1 MRKEFIYSVAAL
13 AAFPIVANAD
23 NVIAA
28 SKIAVT
34 AEKGAEVTL
43 AKGKYIIKGTVTGKG
58 TLTVGGKEVK
68 LTDGE
73 GKFTQTAQEKV
84 TIAVTG
90 DLKLAD
96 ATIELDYNFAKV
108 VELLNIEYNKVT
120 QVLSVAQYK
129 NSGDAQEYS
138 KLYDRIAAIAGADYK
153 FYLENKEGVQD
164 VEDQT
169 EVTGMELYT
178 DIAAAL
184 EAVTGK
190 EKCYQ
195 KTQLDEL
202 DKKFTDLG
210 APYNVGNKELD
221 NAKAAAKKA
230 VDAIDS
236 TVDKIKAAQSAIK
249 TYGDA
254 LNDAKEVKTVNETA
268 YSELDKALTGVDTY
282 YNTIKTQIDTQYKDA
297 RYAILKKELEDELA
311 EKYKE
316 RSTFQNDIDDARAK
330 KTVAANKATLS
341 TKISEFKDGLTRIFS
356 KYNTAKDKLAGAYDI
371 YDTQKKEADQLNG
384 EDFLASYK
392 AAVVKAVDDL
402 LTFIEGNNSLKNNT
416 IANLTDEAIAAKV
429 KAITDATSKHNAQ
442 KTIYNDYQALKSAV
456 KAQTTALSD
465 ATTAIDK
472 YAKDTK
478 KLSIVPS
485 TIWNTTVEAVTA
497 QINTLKTNVDANK
510 ISADKYKTNKAYTD
524 AQSKITSA
532 INALKANANEA
543 TDLYATINGKIG
555 DANKLLGELDKIK
568 ADLEA
573 LNVWKNQV
581 TIDEAI
587 KARTP
592 YVDFIGDN
600 GSVRKS
606 ISTWTDNLAA
616 AVGKTAV
623 LNDKKDN
630 KDNILVYLKSLG
642 TAADA
647 LKSEIQTM
655 TDIKNNNQ
663 TDEEMFAEQIDMQ
676 EADGIR
682 TLINGKAEVFKASIK
697 VLQDNIDKKNVYGKT
712 GDAKLQAE
720 IGKINAKIKAAVD
733 LAADKTAKKAAL
745 TEQYNNIKDLA
756 EKDIKDAQDH
766 AEQYAKDYKE
776 FTNRYNTLNGDTKDA
791 ATATTVNGLKAKA
804 KAEKETIN
812 GLKNLTGAQKTTL
825 QGNVDGVKVTKKED
839 NKDVTYTIDSVD
851 QFIKDAYENEK
862 LTDALVSSYQT
873 VINELKAAMEKV
885 TKHAT
890 NLNTLEGDLN
900 GVKFEDAKKAVLAK
914 DPDTKSFYY
923 LLLTDVN
930 VTGSYLKAYNDQKDA
945 IEKDADIT
953 DAEVTT
959 YKAKI
964 TAIKANVDGAAAK
977 AEANLNAYKLAQN
990 AYSHPVAQNDKG
1002 GAVQR
1007 YEAAMA
1013 KLAKYETTELDKQ
1026 RGVIIT
1032 LMEKINELNKKAGES
1047 YYAGKA
1053 VADDYKTK
1061 IDAAIKELEDQ
1072 VEVYTNE
1079 ANYNAQVAA
1088 DNKTVWEEVN
1098 AAHDEANE
1106 AYNTAAAII
1115 NSYKNL
1121 VSTEL
1126 SEAANAANA
1135 EMEVLLAYLAQFDS
1149 DAAEIQDAADNK
1161 YRETVS
1167 PNKYVGTEY
1176 VNGFKA
1182 LKDEINNL
1190 KKALSDKIKEVA
1202 DVNVQN
1208 SIKVYTDAIN
1218 TSKATVKDFTPEE
1231 GKELTGAQLA
1241 SVFMEADALL
1251 KAITDAYKDADKL
1264 KELDDALVAAEKETD
1279 MEDTNGNKVI
1289 AIMLEIANAENSQ
1302 ALSALSTLRIQVKL
1316 RNLEGNDV
1324 KTYNT
1329 IDMAINSNKDLVKN
1343 FGTYKTQLLDL
1354 KVKSD
1359 NKDASNYV
1367 MGYINQAVS
1376 ALSTLRGYCD
1386 VYAAGSQ
1393 MNVSLKTIEDKIT
1406 ALKNTPVTTSNK
1418 DAQKKA
1424 AEDIVKT
1431 DIEEAYTNLYDKE
1444 VTVLEALVKK
1454 ADEELVT
1461 YGGGDA
1467 AKKQAMKVRIDAQ
1480 AKNLEDT
1487 KTAVNAAENPLPKK
1501 TALLNNLSSIET
1513 LLNQCIN
1520 DMSDDSG
1527 TGLNANAYSA
1537 LVKLVNDQKTA
1548 LDNAVNAKLNG
1559 YTFDTSVLSTDYNTI
1574 NAQIVALRSYLDQ
1587 HETDMYAY
1595 QENAMAKLEVIKDAI
1610 ADLKA
1615 KADQLQQ
1622 AKEQADLTALNT
1634 TWKKIE
1640 DAIDT
1645 AQKTIEEMEG
1655 QLTAYGNG
1663 ANYANKVEKL
1673 KEQKAE
1679 ADDILKTAKEDADKK
1694 TTTADKQKIATET
1707 VTKVETALANLTG
1720 NCEDITKLAKDA
1732 YVDAAITKMQE
1743 ELATVTWDPK
1753 NYTTTDL
1760 QLLKEAKDV
1769 IIGKIGGEKSDGKEV
1784 TEGSYASTA
1793 KALTDAKDKTV
1804 NKVTVK
1810 GVISTMTG
1818 YQAEFEKAL
1827 NDLKKNIKD
1836 MSLVEDVKGQI
1847 TEGDGTIDSGDL
1859 MALINIVLDPESNPD
1874 LNRCD
1879 INGDGKVNVTD
1890 VVWLR
1895 YFVVYG
1901 DWPTPTAAARGG
1913 FFGDSNNVKMKVVSN
1928 SNNVTRVAVNL
1939 NNDTEFNH
1947 FQFNL
1952 LLPAGAKVVGQSLG
1966 ERVEG
1971 ANLMMSQNE
1980 GIVRLLAISSA
1991 NNVFAGNEGAVLY
2004 LDVENLNGNLTIEE
2018 AVFVG
2023 TDFNSYTLVGNGET
2037 TGIRG
2042 TVTNAIESAGETI
2055 YNLGGKVMNGLKK
2068 GINIIRRADGTTEK
2082 VVKK

>member
-68 LTDGE
+68 LTNGE
-73 GKFTQTAQEKV
+73 GEFTLTAQEEV
-84 TIAVTG
+84 TIAVMG

-120 QVLSVAQYK
+120 QVLSVAKYENK
-129 NSGDAQEYS
+129 DVDAQEYS

-153 FYLENKEGVQD
+153 FYFDNEERVQD

-169 EVTGMELYT
+169 NVTGMTLYG
-178 DIAAAL
+178 DIAKAL
-184 EAVTGK
+184 DAVTAK
-190 EKCYQ
+190 EKEYQ
-195 KTQLDEL
+195 QNKLNEL
-202 DKKFTDLG
+202 DDDYTDLG

-221 NAKAAAKKA
+221 NAKAAAKEA

-249 TYGDA
+249 TYDDA
-254 LNDAKEVKTVNETA
+254 LAAAKEVKTVNETA
-268 YSELDKALTGVDTY
+268 YSELDKALTEVDTY
-282 YNTIKTQIDTQYKDA
+282 YYDKILPQIATQYKDT
-297 RYAILKKELEDELA
+297 RYATLKTELEKDLEEAYA
-311 EKYKE
+311 EKSDVQK
-316 RSTFQNDIDDARAK
+316 DIDDARAK
-330 KTVAANKATLS
+330 KAVAADKATLS
-341 TKISEFKDGLTRIFS
+341 TQISEFKDGLTRIFS
-356 KYNTAKDKLAGAYDI
+356 DYNTAKDKLAGAYAT
-371 YDTQKKEADQLNG
+371 YDTENEKAGKLSGD
-384 EDFLASYK
+384 DFLASSK
-392 AAVVKAVDDL
+392 AAVDKAVGDL
-402 LTFIEGNNSLKNNT
+402 LTFIEGNDSYNT
-416 IANLTDEAIAAKV
+416 VANLTAEAIAAKV
-429 KAITDATSKHNAQ
+429 NAIADATNKYNAQ
-442 KTIYNDYQALKSAV
+442 LAIYNDYKALETAVDAQA
-456 KAQTTALSD
+456 TALGD

-485 TIWNTTVEAVTA
+485 TIWNTTVEAITV

-510 ISADKYKTNKAYTD
+510 TTADKYKTNEAYTD

-568 ADLEA
+568 ADLEK

-592 YVDFIGDN
+592 YEKYIGSESK
-600 GSVRKS
+600 GSIRDS
-606 ISTWTDNLAA
+606 IDTWTNRLDAA
-616 AVGKTAV
+616 KDKNAV

-630 KDNILVYLKSLG
+630 KTNILVYLKSLG
-642 TAADA
+642 TAADV
-647 LKSEIQTM
+647 LNSEIQTM

-682 TLINGKAEVFKASIK
+682 TLINGKAEVFNASIK

-712 GDAKLQAE
+712 GGAKLQAE
-720 IGKINAKIKAAVD
+720 IDKINAKIKAAVD

-756 EKDIKDAQDH
+756 EKDIKDAQDN

-923 LLLTDVN
+923 LLLTDVT
-930 VTGSYLKAYNDQKDA
+930 VKDSYLKAYNDQKAA

-953 DAEVTT
+953 DAKVTT

-964 TAIKANVDGAAAK
+964 TAIKTNVDGAAAK

-990 AYSHPVAQNDKG
+990 AYSHPATTDDKG

-1007 YEAAMA
+1007 YEAALVTLEEHRTNA
-1013 KLAKYETTELDKQ
+1013 LKNLLET
-1026 RGVIIT
+1026 VINPLI
-1032 LMEKINELNKKAGES
+1032 EKIDNIGKEKGLAEQS

-1053 VADDYKTK
+1053 VTDNYKKQIDDT
-1061 IDAAIKELEDQ
+1061 IWELEQKVD
-1072 VEVYTNE
+1072 EYTNE

-1316 RNLEGNDV
+1316 GNLEGNDV

-1431 DIEEAYTNLYDKE
+1431 DIEEAYTDLYDEE
-1444 VTVLEALVKK
+1444 VKVLDALVKK
-1454 ADEELVT
+1454 AKEELVT

-1467 AKKQAMKVRIDAQ
+1467 DKKQAMKDRIEAQ
-1480 AKNLEDT
+1480 SKNLEDT
-1487 KTAVNAAENPLPKK
+1487 KAAVNATKNPLPKK

-1527 TGLNANAYSA
+1527 TGLNANAYNA
-1537 LVKLVNDQKTA
+1537 LVKLVDDQETA
-1548 LDNAVNAKLNG
+1548 LKNAVNVELNG

-1587 HETDMYAY
+1587 HETEMYAY
-1595 QENAMAKLEVIKDAI
+1595 QENAMAKLEVIKNAI

-1622 AKEQADLTALNT
+1622 AKEQADLTALNN
-1634 TWKKIE
+1634 TWKSIE
-1640 DAIDT
+1640 NTIQGAQDAIT
-1645 AQKTIEEMEG
+1645 FMEG
-1655 QLTAYGNG
+1655 ELTAYGNG

-1694 TTTADKQKIATET
+1694 ATTADKQKIATET
-1707 VTKVETALANLTG
+1707 VTKVNTALNNVKTNCTQITG
-1720 NCEDITKLAKDA
+1720 LAKTAYISAAVTKL
-1732 YVDAAITKMQE
+1732 QE
-1743 ELATVTWDPK
+1743 ELAAVTWDDN
-1753 NYTTTDL
+1753 NYTDADNKTLNAKVAAINKIINDGETAANAA
-1760 QLLKEAKDV
+1760 KEAQDYKVNNKTQSGVITVLANCKD
-1769 IIGKIGGEKSDGKEV
+1769 KFD
-1784 TEGSYASTA
+1784 A
-1793 KALTDAKDKTV
+1793 ALTELQQ
-1804 NKVTVK
+1804 
-1810 GVISTMTG
+1810 M
-1818 YQAEFEKAL
+1818 
-1827 NDLKKNIKD
+1827 IKD
-1836 MSLVEDVKGQI
+1836 MSLVANDGNVKGQI
-1847 TEGDGTIDSGDL
+1847 NGDGKIDSGDL
-1859 MALINIVLDPESNPD
+1859 MELINIVLDPNSN
-1874 LNRCD
+1874 LNLNTCD
-1879 INGDGKVNVTD
+1879 INGDGEVDVTD
-1890 VVWLR
+1890 LVWLR
-1895 YFVVYG
+1895 YFLVHH
-1901 DWPTPTAAARGG
+1901 DWPTATAKARGG
-1913 FFGDSNNVKMKVVSN
+1913 FFGDSNNVKMKVVST

-2004 LDVENLNGNLTIEE
+2004 LDVENLNGDLTIEK
-2018 AVFVG
+2018 AVFTG

>member
-28 SKIAVT
+28 DQITVT

-73 GKFTQTAQEKV
+73 GKFTLTAQEKV

-120 QVLSVAQYK
+120 QVLSVAQYE

-169 EVTGMELYT
+169 EVTGMELYD
-178 DIAAAL
+178 DIAKAL
-184 EAVTGK
+184 DAVTAE
-190 EKCYQ
+190 EKKYQ
-195 KTQLDEL
+195 QNKLKEL
-202 DKKFTDLG
+202 DDDYTGLG

-221 NAKAAAKKA
+221 NAKVAAEKA
-230 VDAIDS
+230 VDVIDS
-236 TVDKIKAAQSAIK
+236 TVDKIKAAQSAIE
-249 TYGDA
+249 TYGKA
-254 LNDAKEVKTVNETA
+254 LATAKDVKKVNETA
-268 YSELDKALTGVDTY
+268 YSELNKALTGVDTY
-282 YNTIKTQIDTQYKDA
+282 YNTILTQIETQYKDT
-297 RYAILKKELEDELA
+297 RYATLKTELEKALEEAYAKKSDVQKA
-311 EKYKE
+311 
-316 RSTFQNDIDDARAK
+316 IDDARAK

-341 TKISEFKDGLTRIFS
+341 TQISEFKDGLTRIFS
-356 KYNTAKDKLAGAYDI
+356 DYNTAKDKLAGAYAI
-371 YDTQKKEADQLNG
+371 YDTENEKAGKLSGD
-384 EDFLASYK
+384 DFLKSSK
-392 AAVVKAVDDL
+392 AAVDKAVGDL
-402 LTFIEGNNSLKNNT
+402 LTFIEGNDSYNT
-416 IANLTDEAIAAKV
+416 VANLTDEAIAAKV
-429 KAITDATSKHNAQ
+429 KAITDATNKYNAQ
-442 KTIYNDYQALKSAV
+442 LAIYNDYKALKTAV
-456 KAQTTALSD
+456 GAQTKALGD

-485 TIWNTTVEAVTA
+485 TIWNTTVEAITA
-497 QINTLKTNVDANK
+497 QINTLGTNVDANK
-510 ISADKYKTNKAYTD
+510 TTADKYKANKAYTD
-524 AQSKITSA
+524 AQSAITSA

-587 KARTP
+587 KDRTP
-592 YVDFIGDN
+592 YVKFIGPD
-600 GSVRKS
+600 GLVRKS

-682 TLINGKAEVFKASIK
+682 TLINGKAEVFNASIK

-712 GDAKLQAE
+712 GGVKLQAE
-720 IGKINAKIKAAVD
+720 IDEINAKIKAAVD

-756 EKDIKDAQDH
+756 EMDIKDAQDH

-776 FTNRYNTLNGDTKDA
+776 FTIRYNTLNGDPKDA

-812 GLKNLTGAQKTTL
+812 GLKNLTSAQKTTL

-890 NLNTLEGDLN
+890 NLNTLEGELN

-923 LLLTDVN
+923 LLLTDVT
-930 VTGSYLKAYNDQKDA
+930 VKDSYLKAYNDQKA
-945 IEKDADIT
+945 TIEKDADIT

-990 AYSHPVAQNDKG
+990 AYSHSVAQNDKG

-1013 KLAKYETTELDKQ
+1013 KLVKYETTELENQKA
-1026 RGVIIT
+1026 VIIAM
-1032 LMEKINELNKKAGES
+1032 MEKIDELNKKAGES

-1088 DNKTVWEEVN
+1088 DNKTIWEGVN
-1098 AAHDEANE
+1098 AAHNEANE

-1135 EMEVLLAYLAQFDS
+1135 EMEALLAYLAQFDS
-1149 DAAEIQDAADNK
+1149 EADKIQKAADKK
-1161 YRETVS
+1161 YGETVS

-1176 VNGFKA
+1176 VNGFNA

-1218 TSKATVKDFTPEE
+1218 TSKATVKTFTPEE
-1231 GKELTGAQLA
+1231 GKVLTEAQLT
-1241 SVFMEADALL
+1241 SVFTKADALL

-1264 KELDDALVAAEKETD
+1264 KELDNALVAAEKE
-1279 MEDTNGNKVI
+1279 DTKGNK
-1289 AIMLEIANAENSQ
+1289 AIMIEIANVENSQ
-1302 ALSALSTLRIQVKL
+1302 ALKALSTLRDQVKL
-1316 RNLEGNDV
+1316 GNLEGNDV

-1329 IDMAINSNKDLVKN
+1329 INTAINSNKNLVKN

-1376 ALSTLRGYCD
+1376 ALNTLRGDCD
-1386 VYAAGSQ
+1386 NYAAGSQ
-1393 MNVSLKTIEDKIT
+1393 MNESLKTIEDKIT
-1406 ALKNTPVTTSNK
+1406 ALKNTTVTTANK
-1418 DAQKKA
+1418 DTQKKA

-1431 DIEEAYTNLYDKE
+1431 DIENAYKALYDKE
-1444 VTVLEALVKK
+1444 VTVLDALVVK
-1454 ADEELVT
+1454 ANEELVT

-1467 AKKQAMKVRIDAQ
+1467 DKKQAMKDRIDAQ
-1480 AKNLEDT
+1480 TKNLKDT
-1487 KTAVNAAENPLPKK
+1487 KDAVNATKNPLPKK

-1513 LLNQCIN
+1513 ELNQCIN

-1527 TGLNANAYSA
+1527 TGLNANAYNA

-1574 NAQIVALRSYLDQ
+1574 NAQIVDLRSYLDL
-1587 HETDMYAY
+1587 HETEMYAY
-1595 QENAMAKLEVIKDAI
+1595 QENAMAKLEVIKNAI

-1622 AKEQADLTALNT
+1622 AKEQADLTALNN
-1634 TWKKIE
+1634 TWKSIE
-1640 DAIDT
+1640 NTIQGAQDAIT
-1645 AQKTIEEMEG
+1645 FMEG
-1655 QLTAYGNG
+1655 QLTAYENG

-1694 TTTADKQKIATET
+1694 ATTADKQKIATET
-1707 VTKVETALANLTG
+1707 VTKVNTALNNVETNCTQITG
-1720 NCEDITKLAKDA
+1720 LAKTAYISAAVTKL
-1732 YVDAAITKMQE
+1732 QE
-1743 ELATVTWDPK
+1743 ELAAVTWDDN
-1753 NYTTTDL
+1753 NYTDADNKTLNAKVAAINKIINDGEFAANAA
-1760 QLLKEAKDV
+1760 KEAQDYKVNNKTQSGVITVLANCKD
-1769 IIGKIGGEKSDGKEV
+1769 KFD
-1784 TEGSYASTA
+1784 A
-1793 KALTDAKDKTV
+1793 ALTELQQ
-1804 NKVTVK
+1804 
-1810 GVISTMTG
+1810 M
-1818 YQAEFEKAL
+1818 
-1827 NDLKKNIKD
+1827 IKD
-1836 MSLVEDVKGQI
+1836 MSLVANDGNVKGQI
-1847 TEGDGTIDSGDL
+1847 NGDGKIDSGDL
-1859 MALINIVLDPESNPD
+1859 MELINIVLDPNSNPN
-1874 LNRCD
+1874 LNTCD
-1879 INGDGKVNVTD
+1879 INGDGEVDVTD
-1890 VVWLR
+1890 LVWLR
-1895 YFVVYG
+1895 YFLVHH
-1901 DWPTPTAAARGG
+1901 DWPTATAKARSG
-1913 FFGDSNNVKMKVVSN
+1913 FFGDSNNVKMKVVST

-2004 LDVENLNGNLTIEE
+2004 LDVENLNGDLTIEK
-2018 AVFVG
+2018 AVFTG

-2042 TVTNAIESAGETI
+2042 TVTNAIENAGETI

>member
-68 LTDGE
+68 LTNGE
-73 GKFTQTAQEKV
+73 GEFTLTAQEEV
-84 TIAVTG
+84 TIAVTD

-120 QVLSVAQYK
+120 QVLSVAKYDNK
-129 NSGDAQEYS
+129 DVDAQEYS

-178 DIAAAL
+178 DIAVAL
-184 EAVTGK
+184 QAVTTK
-190 EKCYQ
+190 EKESQ
-195 KTQLDEL
+195 EKQLGEL
-202 DKKFTDLG
+202 DKRYTELG
-210 APYNVGNKELD
+210 DPYNVGNEELD
-221 NAKAAAKKA
+221 NAKVTANKA
-230 VDAIDS
+230 VNAIDS

-249 TYGDA
+249 TYNDA
-254 LNDAKEVKTVNETA
+254 LAAAEDVKTVNETA
-268 YSELDKALTGVDTY
+268 YSELNKALAGVDTY
-282 YNTIKTQIDTQYKDA
+282 YNTIKNQIETQYKDT
-297 RYAILKKELEDELA
+297 RYATLKTELEKDLEEAYA
-311 EKYKE
+311 EESDVQK
-316 RSTFQNDIDDARAK
+316 DIDDARAK
-330 KTVAANKATLS
+330 KAVAADKATLS
-341 TKISEFKDGLTRIFS
+341 TQISEFKDGLTRIFS
-356 KYNTAKDKLAGAYDI
+356 DYNTAKDKLAGAYAT
-371 YDTQKKEADQLNG
+371 YDTENEKAGKLSGD
-384 EDFLASYK
+384 DFLASSK
-392 AAVVKAVDDL
+392 AAVVKAVGDL
-402 LTFIEGNNSLKNNT
+402 LTFIEGNNSYNT

-429 KAITDATSKHNAQ
+429 KAITDATSKHKAQ
-442 KTIYNDYQALKSAV
+442 ETIYNDYQALKTAV
-456 KAQTTALSD
+456 DAQTKALGD

-497 QINTLKTNVDANK
+497 QINTLETNVETNK
-510 ISADKYKTNKAYTD
+510 TTADKYKTNEAYTD

-568 ADLEA
+568 ADLEK

-592 YVDFIGDN
+592 YEKYIGSEPK
-600 GSVRKS
+600 GSIRDS
-606 ISTWTDNLAA
+606 IDTWTNRLDAA
-616 AVGKTAV
+616 KDKNAV

-630 KDNILVYLKSLG
+630 KTNILVYLKSLG
-642 TAADA
+642 TAADV
-647 LKSEIQTM
+647 LNSEIQTM

-682 TLINGKAEVFKASIK
+682 TLINGKAEVFNASIE
-697 VLQDNIDKKNVYGKT
+697 VLQDNIKNNVYGKT
-712 GDAKLQAE
+712 GGVKLQTE
-720 IGKINAKIKAAVD
+720 IDKINAKIKAAKD
-733 LAADKTAKKAAL
+733 LAADKTARKAAL

-766 AEQYAKDYKE
+766 AEQYALDYQE

-804 KAEKETIN
+804 KAEKDIIN
-812 GLKNLTGAQKTTL
+812 GLKNLSDDQKTTL
-825 QGNVDGVKVTKKED
+825 QGSVDVVEVTKKED
-839 NKDVTYTIDSVD
+839 NKDVPYTINSVD

-923 LLLTDVN
+923 LLLTDVT
-930 VTGSYLKAYNDQKDA
+930 VTDSYLKAYNDQKDA
-945 IEKDADIT
+945 IEKDTIT
-953 DAEVTT
+953 DAKVTT

-964 TAIKANVDGAAAK
+964 TAIKTNVDGAAAK

-990 AYSHPVAQNDKG
+990 AYSHPATTDDKG

-1007 YEAAMA
+1007 YEAALVTLEEHRTNA
-1013 KLAKYETTELDKQ
+1013 LKNLLET
-1026 RGVIIT
+1026 VIDPLI
-1032 LMEKINELNKKAGES
+1032 EKIDNIGKEKGLAEQS

-1053 VADDYKTK
+1053 VTDNYKKQIDDT
-1061 IDAAIKELEDQ
+1061 IWELEQKVD
-1072 VEVYTNE
+1072 EYTNE

-1126 SEAANAANA
+1126 SEAANAAND
-1135 EMEVLLAYLAQFDS
+1135 EMEALLDCLTQFDFN
-1149 DAAEIQDAADNK
+1149 AAEIQKAADKK
-1161 YRETVS
+1161 YKETVL

-1182 LKDEINNL
+1182 LKDDINNL

-1218 TSKATVKDFTPEE
+1218 TSKATVKTFTPED
-1231 GKELTGAQLA
+1231 GKVLSDAQLA
-1241 SVFMEADALL
+1241 SVFTKADALL
-1251 KAITDAYKDADKL
+1251 NAITDAYKDADKL

-1302 ALSALSTLRIQVKL
+1302 ALSALSTLRSQVKSG
-1316 RNLEGNDV
+1316 NLEGNDV
-1324 KTYNT
+1324 ETYNT
-1329 IDMAINSNKDLVKN
+1329 INTAINSNKDLVKN

-1359 NKDASNYV
+1359 NKDASDYV
-1367 MGYINQAVS
+1367 MNYINQAVS

-1393 MNVSLKTIEDKIT
+1393 MNGSLKMIEDKIT

-1431 DIEEAYTNLYDKE
+1431 DIEEAYTDLYDEE
-1444 VTVLEALVKK
+1444 VKVLDALVEK
-1454 ADEELVT
+1454 AKEELVT

-1487 KTAVNAAENPLPKK
+1487 NTAVNAAENPLPKK

-1527 TGLNANAYSA
+1527 TGLNANAYNA

-1548 LDNAVNAKLNG
+1548 LDNAVNANG

-1574 NAQIVALRSYLDQ
+1574 NDQIVALRNYLDQ

-1595 QENAMAKLEVIKDAI
+1595 QENAMAKLEVIKNAI

-1622 AKEQADLTALNT
+1622 EKEQADLTALNN
-1634 TWKKIE
+1634 TWKSIE
-1640 DAIDT
+1640 NTIQGAQDAIT
-1645 AQKTIEEMEG
+1645 FMEG
-1655 QLTAYGNG
+1655 QLTAYKNG

-1694 TTTADKQKIATET
+1694 ATTADKQKIATET
-1707 VTKVETALANLTG
+1707 VTKVNTALNNVETNCTQITG
-1720 NCEDITKLAKDA
+1720 LAKTAYISAAVTKL
-1732 YVDAAITKMQE
+1732 QE
-1743 ELATVTWDPK
+1743 ELAAVTWDAN
-1753 NYTTTDL
+1753 NYTTVDNDALDAKVTAINNIISNGECDAIKATQAL
-1760 QLLKEAKDV
+1760 DYKEDDKTQSGVITVLANCKD
-1769 IIGKIGGEKSDGKEV
+1769 KF
-1784 TEGSYASTA
+1784 YA
-1793 KALTDAKDKTV
+1793 ALTELQQ
-1804 NKVTVK
+1804 
-1810 GVISTMTG
+1810 M
-1818 YQAEFEKAL
+1818 
-1827 NDLKKNIKD
+1827 IKD
-1836 MSLVEDVKGQI
+1836 MSLVANDGNVKGQI
-1847 TEGDGTIDSGDL
+1847 NGDGKIDSGDL
-1859 MALINIVLDPESNPD
+1859 MELINIVLDPNSNPN
-1874 LNRCD
+1874 LNTCD
-1879 INGDGKVNVTD
+1879 INGDGEVDVTD
-1890 VVWLR
+1890 LVWLR
-1895 YFVVYG
+1895 YFLVHH
-1901 DWPTPTAAARGG
+1901 DWPTATAKARGG
-1913 FFGDSNNVKMKVVSN
+1913 FFGDSNNVKMKVVST

-1991 NNVFAGNEGAVLY
+1991 NNVFAGSEGAVLY
-2004 LDVENLNGNLTIEE
+2004 LDVENLNGDLTIEK
-2018 AVFVG
+2018 AVFTG